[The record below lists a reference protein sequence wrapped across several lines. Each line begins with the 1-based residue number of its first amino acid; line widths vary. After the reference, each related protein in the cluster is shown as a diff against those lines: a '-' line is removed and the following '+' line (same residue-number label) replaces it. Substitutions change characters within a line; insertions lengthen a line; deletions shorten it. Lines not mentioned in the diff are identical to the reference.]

1 MYRILGVDRTAEIF
15 AYLDDA
21 GPYMEELSLEKAANV
36 VSHMDSDDAVDVLE
50 DMDESRKAEIVKR
63 LDHETSEDV
72 KLLWSYDDDE
82 IGSCM
87 TTNYICIHNDLT
99 IRQAMRELIRQA
111 GENDNI
117 STIYVVDEQ
126 DKYYGAIDLKDLI
139 VARDTDTLESII
151 SRSYPYL
158 LDNEKTDDC
167 VDRIKEYAEDS
178 LPVLTQEGKI
188 AGIITSSDVVEM
200 VDDAM
205 GDDYAKLGGLT
216 AEEDLNETTV
226 ESMKKRLPWLI
237 ALLFLGM
244 LVSSVVG
251 MFEAV
256 VAVLPVVIC
265 FQSMVLAVL
274 GIYIHFFKGY
284 DWGHAFLIA
293 ACVGGALITAMVI
306 SSIVGTVIPMFFHK
320 IHVDPAVASGPLIT
334 TVNDLVA
341 VITYYGLSL
350 IILIDMFHIAG

>member
-1 MYRILGVDRTAEIF
+1 M
-15 AYLDDA
+15 
-21 GPYMEELSLEKAANV
+21 
-36 VSHMDSDDAVDVLE
+36 
-50 DMDESRKAEIVKR
+50 
-63 LDHETSEDV
+63 
-72 KLLWSYDDDE
+72 SYDDDE

-226 ESMKKRLPWLI
+226 ESMKKDSHG
-237 ALLFLGM
+237 LLHCYF
-244 LVSSVVG
+244 
-251 MFEAV
+251 
-256 VAVLPVVIC
+256 
-265 FQSMVLAVL
+265 
-274 GIYIHFFKGY
+274 
-284 DWGHAFLIA
+284 
-293 ACVGGALITAMVI
+293 
-306 SSIVGTVIPMFFHK
+306 
-320 IHVDPAVASGPLIT
+320 
-334 TVNDLVA
+334 
-341 VITYYGLSL
+341 
-350 IILIDMFHIAG
+350 

>member
-1 MYRILGVDRTAEIF
+1 
-15 AYLDDA
+15 
-21 GPYMEELSLEKAANV
+21 
-36 VSHMDSDDAVDVLE
+36 
-50 DMDESRKAEIVKR
+50 
-63 LDHETSEDV
+63 
-72 KLLWSYDDDE
+72 
-82 IGSCM
+82 
-87 TTNYICIHNDLT
+87 
-99 IRQAMRELIRQA
+99 MRELIRQA

-226 ESMKKRLPWLI
+226 ESMKKRLPWLV

-265 FQSMVLAVL
+265 FQSMVLDMAGNVGTQSLAVTIRVLMDENLKAKQKLGLILKEARIGLANGFVLGVMTLAVL

-284 DWGHAFLIA
+284 DWGLMHFLIA